1 VSKSKGH
8 HVWIFCSEPII
19 AAALRALVD
28 FAMQQAGITNYE
40 LFPKQDALVQDA
52 FKKWNFG
59 NYINLPLYGKDV
71 VNGRTTFLDHTDSFM
86 PFTNGC
92 VWAFLQGAKR
102 LSKGDVDDIIAK
114 HSLKPSLKVN
124 AVTHP
129 KTPAQPNKQSATVQQ
144 IKPTTPQPVINIAS
158 QPKVKRPISALEIL
172 RFFGIQLQDE
182 RIQNDELIAC
192 CPFHTE
198 KTASFFLNIPG
209 GYYHCFGCGEK
220 GYIKTKKTSYP
231 LQKRKGKIMN

>member
-1 VSKSKGH
+1 MSKSKGH

-102 LSKGDVDDIIAK
+102 LSKGDVDDIIA
-114 HSLKPSLKVN
+114 PFC
-124 AVTHP
+124 
-129 KTPAQPNKQSATVQQ
+129 SARKRLDT
-144 IKPTTPQPVINIAS
+144 NIERAS
-158 QPKVKRPISALEIL
+158 
-172 RFFGIQLQDE
+172 
-182 RIQNDELIAC
+182 IAC
-192 CPFHTE
+192 
-198 KTASFFLNIPG
+198 PG
-209 GYYHCFGCGEK
+209 NRSDIILAELF
-220 GYIKTKKTSYP
+220 
-231 LQKRKGKIMN
+231 